1 MALTPPAPLS
11 GLSPEHAA
19 LVDSLHRDLTARS
32 FNDELL
38 LRYYLG
44 RQRLEQ
50 LGMAIPPAM
59 RRFVVIANWCRTTI
73 DRTDERQQVRSLI
86 LPGEETADPV
96 LRNIWDANNLDA
108 HVSMFNKDRMI
119 YGRGFLSVGANEDN
133 PDLPLVRVESPRE
146 MVARFDYR
154 REVITVAARFYGT
167 TDAGFGPT
175 NVTLYLPDVTIWAQ
189 RAENG
194 QWFEVDRD
202 EHRLG
207 VVPVVMHL
215 NRRLSGSWAGES
227 SLTDVIPLVDAA
239 ARSLT
244 NLQFAQEA
252 HGVPRMWMA
261 GVKKEDFVDADGKPI
276 PQFEAYFNAI
286 HTLTKAES
294 KVGQL
299 EASDLKNF
307 ETALN
312 VYGSQASIV
321 TGFPSR
327 YFGHFTANPPNEASM
342 KADEAQ
348 LVSRVEDQTT
358 QLGVTLGWL
367 GGLMWRFMTGDWLDG
382 NAVTV
387 DWFDASTPTVAQR
400 EDALMKRRSVGVLSR
415 EGYWDELG
423 WSEPRKAKERQYL
436 EAEALDPLLAS
447 LTRPVTGDA
456 QVGG

>member
-1 MALTPPAPLS
+1 MAL
-11 GLSPEHAA
+11 SPSEIQTIDRLRQQWESQGKA
-19 LVDSLHRDLTARS
+19 
-32 FNDELL
+32 DELN

-44 RQRLEQ
+44 RQRVEQ
-50 LGMAIPPAM
+50 LGMAIPQSM
-59 RRFVVIANWCRTTI
+59 RRFLVVANWPRVVVDTM
-73 DRTDERQQVRSLI
+73 RSRQRMRSMMLA
-86 LPGEETADPV
+86 GEDTVNPQLLAA
-96 LRNIWDANNLDA
+96 RRATNLDA
-108 HVSMFNKDRMI
+108 HLAMFETDVLV
-119 YGRGFLSVGANEDN
+119 YGRGFLSCGSNEAATGS
-133 PDLPLVRVESPRE
+133 PLVRAESPRQ
-146 MVARFDYR
+146 MVA
-154 REVITVAARFYGT
+154 EVDIRTETMLAAARFYGT
-167 TDAGFGPT
+167 DERTNVTPT
-175 NVTLYLPDVTIWAQ
+175 NVTLYLPEVTVWVA
-189 RAENG
+189 RG
-194 QWFEVDRD
+194 GDGRWVEVDRD
-202 EHRLG
+202 PHGLG
-207 VVPVVMHL
+207 RVPIVMHL
-215 NRRLSGSWAGES
+215 NRRRSGEWAGES
-227 SLTDVIPLVDAA
+227 EMSDIIPITDAA

-244 NLQFAQEA
+244 NMQFAQES
-252 HGVPRMWMA
+252 HGIPRMWMT
-261 GVKKEDFVDADGKPI
+261 GVAKGDFVDASGKPI

>member
-1 MALTPPAPLS
+1 
-11 GLSPEHAA
+11 
-19 LVDSLHRDLTARS
+19 
-32 FNDELL
+32 
-38 LRYYLG
+38 
-44 RQRLEQ
+44 
-50 LGMAIPPAM
+50 
-59 RRFVVIANWCRTTI
+59 
-73 DRTDERQQVRSLI
+73 
-86 LPGEETADPV
+86 
-96 LRNIWDANNLDA
+96 
-108 HVSMFNKDRMI
+108 
-119 YGRGFLSVGANEDN
+119 
-133 PDLPLVRVESPRE
+133 
-146 MVARFDYR
+146 
-154 REVITVAARFYGT
+154 
-167 TDAGFGPT
+167 
-175 NVTLYLPDVTIWAQ
+175 
-189 RAENG
+189 
-194 QWFEVDRD
+194 
-202 EHRLG
+202 
-207 VVPVVMHL
+207 MHL
-215 NRRLSGSWAGES
+215 NRRRSGEWAGES
-227 SLTDVIPLVDAA
+227 EMSDIIPITDAA

-244 NLQFAQEA
+244 NMQFAQES
-252 HGVPRMWMA
+252 HGIPRMWMT
-261 GVKKEDFVDADGKPI
+261 GVAKGDFVDASGKPI